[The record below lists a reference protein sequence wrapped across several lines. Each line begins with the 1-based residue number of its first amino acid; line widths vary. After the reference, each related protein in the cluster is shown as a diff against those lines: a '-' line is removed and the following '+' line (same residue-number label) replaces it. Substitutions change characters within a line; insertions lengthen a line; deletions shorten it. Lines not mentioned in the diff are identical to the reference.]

1 MVKIAERFEK
11 AGELLVKEE
20 FLEELE
26 KAENDVDVRTLFSDY
41 GVELSEEDIELM
53 VQESS
58 DLWARK
64 NDELCSDELENVA
77 GGFGV
82 FTTATVLVC
91 ASTAAAIGLYK
102 YYTIR
107 RKRR

>member
-1 MVKIAERFEK
+1 VVKIAERFEK

-53 VQESS
+53 VQQSADLYARCGEELSS
-58 DLWARK
+58 DDL
-64 NDELCSDELENVA
+64 DNVA
-77 GGFGV
+77 GGG
-82 FTTATVLVC
+82 
-91 ASTAAAIGLYK
+91 AAAIGAFVMGTAALIGIYK
-102 YYTIR
+102 YYVIR
-107 RKRR
+107 RKKRFR